1 MKIVLSIL
9 FTALLSSVIAQ
20 IDSTELSVIRP
31 ADTISYNNNIY
42 DDLET
47 TEIDLRG
54 QRYTALIQ
62 DGDTIIL
69 ADLEAFSVTSKRSF
83 EDDAEYRKYLKFKRY
98 ANKVYPYAREAIRIF
113 RELEYA
119 KAHMSKR
126 EYKREVKRLDK
137 KLKAEFEG
145 PLTKLTKLQGKI
157 MIKMIERELDTKM
170 YDLLKSIKG
179 RFAAFYWHNF
189 SKLYSYDLKEGYEYG
204 KYEILDIVLQD
215 FDVSFEIDKRKD
227 LKYIQKKF
235 DDSKNPSK
243 K

>member
-1 MKIVLSIL
+1 MKVSFSIL
-9 FTALLSSVIAQ
+9 LSLLYITLSAQ
-20 IDSTELSVIRP
+20 VDTIDLSVMQA
-31 ADTISYNNNIY
+31 ADTIQYKHQEY

-47 TEIDLRG
+47 TNVDIRG

-83 EDDAEYRKYLKFKRY
+83 DDDAEYRKYLKFKRY

-119 KAHMSKR
+119 KANMSKR
-126 EYKREVKRLDK
+126 DYKKEVKRLDK
-137 KLKAEFEG
+137 KLKAEFEE
-145 PLTKLTKLQGKI
+145 PLSKLTKLQGKI
-157 MIKMIERELDTKM
+157 MIKMIERELDTTM
-170 YDLLKSIKG
+170 YDLLRSIKG
-179 RFAAFYWHNF
+179 RFTAFYWHSF
-189 SKLYSYDLKEGYEYG
+189 SKLYSYDLKEGYEFG